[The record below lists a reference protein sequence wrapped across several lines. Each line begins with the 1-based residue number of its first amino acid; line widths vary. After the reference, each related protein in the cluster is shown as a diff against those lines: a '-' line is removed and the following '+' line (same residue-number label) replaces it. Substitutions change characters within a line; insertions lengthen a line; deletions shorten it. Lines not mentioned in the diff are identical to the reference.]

1 MLELRPSTPEDQLL
15 SFLQQWGAQPRYALA
30 AYSHSPAQRAA
41 AACAVAFG
49 GAPAEHG
56 GLQGVAVAWDLGQ
69 AFFLEL
75 TPRHLARALG
85 AGGGETLRTAVAAL
99 LGSPDS
105 CKVVHNAEGD
115 EGLRTLLLA
124 GKLEAWAGGECCGGW
139 SPPQR
144 CVGVC
149 RAGLSLGGPLEDT
162 RAAHWLLAPD
172 APAPD
177 CTLPALHAT
186 LLRENQ
192 ARDRSPAR

>member
-1 MLELRPSTPEDQLL
+1 MSRD
-15 SFLQQWGAQPRYALA
+15 FI
-30 AYSHSPAQRAA
+30 
-41 AACAVAFG
+41 VAM
-49 GAPAEHG
+49 
-56 GLQGVAVAWDLGQ
+56 GLDS
-69 AFFLEL
+69 L
-75 TPRHLARALG
+75 TDG
-85 AGGGETLRTAVAAL
+85 AGGYNPRST
-99 LGSPDS
+99 
-105 CKVVHNAEGD
+105 
-115 EGLRTLLLA
+115 LRTLLLA